1 MGKLVVVN
9 NLTLDGVMQAPGRA
23 DEDTRG
29 GFAGGGWA
37 TGYADEVMGREMGKG
52 MASTGALLL
61 GRRTYEDFFTFWPKQ
76 EGNAISEVLDN
87 TQKFVASHTLTEPL
101 PWKNSTLVQGDVAE
115 AVAKLKAELDAD
127 LVVLGS
133 GNLLRTLMRR
143 DLVDEYTLS
152 IHPLLLGTGSRMFDD
167 VDARLEL
174 VGSVPTTTGVI
185 IATYRP
191 VR

>member
-23 DEDTRG
+23 NKDTRG

-101 PWKNSTLVQGDVAE
+101 
-115 AVAKLKAELDAD
+115 
-127 LVVLGS
+127 
-133 GNLLRTLMRR
+133 
-143 DLVDEYTLS
+143 
-152 IHPLLLGTGSRMFDD
+152 LGTGSRMFDD